1 MTTSMFRRAIAAV
14 ALSLAAV
21 AGLADATAQ
30 EPEGPMKAAR
40 DMRNTLC
47 RNPSLLSCIK
57 TDRATCE
64 KLVGPEVENCAKNPG
79 VFGQNPQLLQGLL
92 LGCAVNG
99 LLKGGKE
106 TKDAAVACVQAAGKK
121 SP

>member
-1 MTTSMFRRAIAAV
+1 MVRTTIAAA
-14 ALSLAAV
+14 ALGLGLFAAQGHAV
-21 AGLADATAQ
+21 AQ
-30 EPEGPMKAAR
+30 EPAEGPMKAAR
-40 DMRNTLC
+40 DIRNNLC
-47 RNPSLLSCIK
+47 RNQSLLSCLK
-57 TDRATCE
+57 TNRATCE
-64 KLVGPEVENCAKNPG
+64 KLVGPEVDNCAKNPG

-99 LLKGGKE
+99 LLKGGNE